1 MTVSDTAKKMM
12 CLVGVHY
19 IFALSLG
26 LGILQLLSAKFQ
38 IETPSAFACGLTL
51 GAALSAAKIMLLQ
64 QSIARSLGSVEQT
77 SAAAMGFLIRNALTA
92 GLLIL
97 AVFVPLIGV
106 WGTALGLVL
115 LQTSAFGIKLRGD

>member
-1 MTVSDTAKKMM
+1 
-12 CLVGVHY
+12 
-19 IFALSLG
+19 
-26 LGILQLLSAKFQ
+26 
-38 IETPSAFACGLTL
+38 
-51 GAALSAAKIMLLQ
+51 MLLQ